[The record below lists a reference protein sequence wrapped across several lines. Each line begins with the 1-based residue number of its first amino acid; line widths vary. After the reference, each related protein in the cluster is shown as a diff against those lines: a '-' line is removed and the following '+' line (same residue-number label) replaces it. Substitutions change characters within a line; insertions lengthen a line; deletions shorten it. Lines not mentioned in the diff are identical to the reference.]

1 MSDKKLES
9 KIIKLDPLAKRLDDV
24 GMTGGASKSLLS
36 RGVKKTTKDTIKN
49 FKKTDKLDNKKN
61 KLQSSG
67 KFVKQGVL
75 SGKDIKLKDLR
86 KLSLASKLKSKIVD
100 KQKYDK
106 NRASFSKEVKNR
118 KQAKK
123 DLDSYIG
130 KIESRY
136 VTKQAKGGL
145 ITGRPKLAKRG
156 F

>member
-1 MSDKKLES
+1 MS
-9 KIIKLDPLAKRLDDV
+9 
-24 GMTGGASKSLLS
+24 
-36 RGVKKTTKDTIKN
+36 N
-49 FKKTDKLDNKKN
+49 
-61 KLQSSG
+61 
-67 KFVKQGVL
+67 
-75 SGKDIKLKDLR
+75 
-86 KLSLASKLKSKIVD
+86 KLKSKIVD